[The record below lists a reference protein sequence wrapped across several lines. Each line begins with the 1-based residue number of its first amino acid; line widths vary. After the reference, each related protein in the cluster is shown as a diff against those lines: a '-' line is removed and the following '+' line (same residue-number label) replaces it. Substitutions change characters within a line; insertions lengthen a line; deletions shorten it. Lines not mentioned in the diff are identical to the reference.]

1 MFSPEKQKKATPCC
15 LLGMTQE
22 RTMEQPDYRKVLD
35 FTPEILEQGRQFV
48 DDTSKAKF
56 LKGANGMLL
65 VGGLLLGLAALIASA
80 MGEVSPKTV
89 LESNSK

>member
-1 MFSPEKQKKATPCC
+1 MNK
-15 LLGMTQE
+15 
-22 RTMEQPDYRKVLD
+22 PDYRKVLD

-48 DDTSKAKF
+48 DEPSKAKF

-80 MGEVSPKTV
+80 MGEVDPKKV
-89 LESNSK
+89 VASNSK